1 MHIVGSAFS
10 SCFQKCIAPLP
21 SPFPHRHRNRDLSEM
36 DKTSKNK
43 PWSGKQISGYQVD
56 WLVINSI
63 MRSIL

>member
-1 MHIVGSAFS
+1 
-10 SCFQKCIAPLP
+10 
-21 SPFPHRHRNRDLSEM
+21 M

-63 MRSIL
+63 MRSILWSRQGRTGWRAWAGGGAPGRVLW